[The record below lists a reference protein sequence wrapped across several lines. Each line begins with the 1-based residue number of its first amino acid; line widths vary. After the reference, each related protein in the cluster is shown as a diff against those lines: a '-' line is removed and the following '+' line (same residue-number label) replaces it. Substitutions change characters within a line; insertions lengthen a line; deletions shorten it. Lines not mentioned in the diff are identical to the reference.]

1 MPSRKK
7 TTMFASAFCTCVSS
21 FVLICVVLG
30 TQQWV
35 SSDVL
40 FSRTNTSITISLDYG
55 LFRGTCEQFV
65 EAGLQVSK
73 QTFQGHRDRS
83 TQGVSSTLLTCP
95 FADSLS
101 STKTRST
108 NVAII
113 VILVLS
119 LLTSLLSSGF
129 TCTNAVSNPYQTFLG
144 PIGVYTWNSICG
156 ILVLIAMIL
165 FPVNIEAHGL
175 SEELAHG
182 CSTSLQ
188 SHIRSQHSY
197 GYSYWIMLLVLF
209 LNIASLIIIYFYEH
223 ARYSKKKEQERPIE
237 NAPKDVI
244 LF

>member
-73 QTFQGHRDRS
+73 QTFQ
-83 TQGVSSTLLTCP
+83 V
-95 FADSLS
+95 ADSLS

>member
-21 FVLICVVLG
+21 FVLICVVLA

-73 QTFQGHRDRS
+73 QTFQ
-83 TQGVSSTLLTCP
+83 V
-95 FADSLS
+95 ADSLS
-101 STKTRST
+101 STNTRST

-156 ILVLIAMIL
+156 ILVLMAMIL
-165 FPVNIEAHGL
+165 FPVNVETHGL
-175 SEELAHG
+175 SEELARG

-209 LNIASLIIIYFYEH
+209 LNIASLIIIYFYDH

>member
-21 FVLICVVLG
+21 FVLICVVLA

-40 FSRTNTSITISLDYG
+40 FSRSNTSVTIGLDYG
-55 LFRGTCEQFV
+55 LFTGTCEQFV

-73 QTFQGHRDRS
+73 QTFQ
-83 TQGVSSTLLTCP
+83 V
-95 FADSLS
+95 ADSLS

-156 ILVLIAMIL
+156 ILILIAMIL
-165 FPVNIEAHGL
+165 FPVNVEAHSL

-188 SHIRSQHSY
+188 RHIKSQHSY

-209 LNIASLIIIYFYEH
+209 LNIASLIIIYFYDH